1 MNKTELVRVV
11 ADKTGVTLAA
21 AGDAV
26 NAVFEAVTDALVNG
40 EEVAILGFGTFK
52 VNERAARTARN
63 PQTGAMVEVEA
74 SKAPAFKA
82 SKALKDKLN

>member
-26 NAVFEAVTDALVNG
+26 NAVFEAVSDALVNG

-63 PQTGAMVEVEA
+63 PQTGETVEVEA